1 MKEQERIPASK
12 ILEKNV
18 KKIIERNKPTSGK
31 MGVICSL
38 AQLAKAMDITAPSL
52 THALKGN
59 PRLDTIQKIA
69 DALNVP
75 VTSLFNDPQNVYGE
89 IVVDGQ
95 LTHFHSMEE
104 LQNAIRS
111 KGYGDLGVM

>member
-1 MKEQERIPASK
+1 MKEQERIPASE

-18 KKIIERNKPTSGK
+18 KKIIEGNKYTCGK
-31 MGVICSL
+31 TGDIRSL

-59 PRLDTIQKIA
+59 PRLDTIQKMA

-75 VTSLFNDPQNVYGE
+75 ITSLFIKPQQVYGE
-89 IVVDGQ
+89 VVIDGKV
-95 LTHFHSMEE
+95 LHFHSREE
-104 LQNAIRS
+104 LEEAIKPNREM
-111 KGYGDLGVM
+111 LLI

>member
-18 KKIIERNKPTSGK
+18 KKIIDSNKPTYGK
-31 MGVICSL
+31 TGVIRSL

-69 DALNVP
+69 EALNVP
-75 VTSLFNDPQNVYGE
+75 VSSLFNDPQNVYGE
-89 IVVDGQ
+89 IVVDGK
-95 LTHFHSMEE
+95 LTHFQSLEE
-104 LQNAIRS
+104 LQEAI
-111 KGYGDLGVM
+111 KPKDFGDWGLM